1 MKGNFLES
9 TVFSIT
15 YTTTTGIVLIL
26 DKKHLIYSFC
36 KITYLLLYKILLKLK
51 L

>member
-15 YTTTTGIVLIL
+15 YTTTGKVLIL
-26 DKKHLIYSFC
+26 DKKHLEYCFC